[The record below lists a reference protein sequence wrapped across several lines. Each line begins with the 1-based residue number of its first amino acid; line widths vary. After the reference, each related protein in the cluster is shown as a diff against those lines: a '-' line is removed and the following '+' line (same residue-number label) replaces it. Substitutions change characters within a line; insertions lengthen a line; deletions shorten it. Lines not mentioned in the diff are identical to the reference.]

1 LPLTQEQI
9 ERQMEGHAF
18 EARIYAEN
26 PDMGFVPDSGELL
39 YLRTP
44 ATSSTVRIDAG
55 FVEGDVISPHYDP
68 MIAKLIVKGPDRNAA
83 LARLRAA
90 LEEYEV
96 VGPSTNIEFLKRLA
110 VHPSFVAGDVETG
123 FIEKHRESLFASEP
137 TPPEVYSQ
145 AAMSVVLNQNL
156 TPRPADPF
164 SVLGGNVG
172 FAGGLQ
178 ERTIEF
184 VEKKGDE
191 EGRVLVAIKQTGQD
205 SYDVTVNGE
214 ISYASVTAYTS
225 PLERCKVVGFY
236 PHTRLETTVV
246 KRDDTLVIFQR
257 GKQYR
262 VEIPRPAWFE
272 KAPVLADVANS
283 VPAPMP
289 CKVLQVSVKPWE
301 GVTKDMPLAVIE
313 GIKVETVSPLPRP

>member
-1 LPLTQEQI
+1 
-9 ERQMEGHAF
+9 
-18 EARIYAEN
+18 
-26 PDMGFVPDSGELL
+26 
-39 YLRTP
+39 
-44 ATSSTVRIDAG
+44 
-55 FVEGDVISPHYDP
+55 
-68 MIAKLIVKGPDRNAA
+68 
-83 LARLRAA
+83 
-90 LEEYEV
+90 
-96 VGPSTNIEFLKRLA
+96 
-110 VHPSFVAGDVETG
+110 
-123 FIEKHRESLFASEP
+123 
-137 TPPEVYSQ
+137 
-145 AAMSVVLNQNL
+145 MSVVLNQNL

-214 ISYASVTAYTS
+214 TSYASVTAYTS

-246 KRDDTLVIFQR
+246 KKDDTLVIFQR

-262 VEIPRPAWFE
+262 LEIPRPAWFE
-272 KAPVLADVANS
+272 KALGVADVANS
-283 VPAPMP
+283 VFAPMP
-289 CKVLQVSVKPWE
+289 CKVLRVSVKP
-301 GVTKDMPLAVIE
+301 GDAVTKDAPLVVIE
-313 GIKVETVSPLPRP
+313 SMKMEMVSPPPRPFARLRFGKLTLPGVGRSR